1 MHQELYHRLRCPQCQ
16 SRLSLQLESAE
27 PPEPASGWLE
37 CLGCV
42 ARYPVVEGIPRFVPI
57 GNYAESFGLLWHLFY
72 QSVLDSAL
80 GVHHARERFLRETGW
95 TPQSLRDR
103 WVLEVGCGAG
113 RFTEILLDYG
123 ATVVAVDCSSAV
135 DVCRRHLSS
144 RANLHLIQADV
155 YALPFRPG
163 TFDAVCSF
171 GMLHR
176 TPDARRACLALPPQL
191 KEGGKLAVDIAPP
204 RWFRR
209 FGPTAWLRLLT
220 QRMSTDH
227 ALAFALRLTNWLLP
241 CQQLLGR
248 VPLVGQKLQRL
259 LPIAPVEALDT
270 CNPEAVHQRACLAM
284 CDRLLAVHHHPGR
297 VETLA
302 AWLAEAGLEQTQVY
316 RDNSMIVGRGVKP
329 ARRVPMGP
337 EIRAA

>member
-1 MHQELYHRLRCPQCQ
+1 MHQELYHRLRCPQCHG
-16 SRLSLQLESAE
+16 RLLLQLESSPADE
-27 PPEPASGWLE
+27 NASGWLD
-37 CLGCV
+37 CLVCV
-42 ARYPVVEGIPRFVPI
+42 ARYPVVEGIPRFVPMQ
-57 GNYAESFGLLWHLFY
+57 NYADSFGLIWHIFCR
-72 QSVLDSAL
+72 SVLDSAL
-80 GVHHARERFLRETGW
+80 GVTHTRERFLRETGW
-95 TPQSLRDR
+95 TPESLQGR

-113 RFTEILLDYG
+113 RFTEILLDCG
-123 ATVVAVDCSSAV
+123 AIVVAVDCSSSV
-135 DVCRRHLSS
+135 DVCRRNLGP
-144 RANLHLIQADV
+144 RDQLHLIQADV

-227 ALAFALRLTNWLLP
+227 AMAFALQLTNWLLP
-241 CQQLLGR
+241 CQQALGR
-248 VPLVGQKLQRL
+248 VPFIGRWLQRL
-259 LPIAPVEALDT
+259 LPIAPVEALGT
-270 CNPEAVHQRACLAM
+270 CSPDAIHQRACLAM
-284 CDRLLAVHHHPGR
+284 CDRLTAVHHHPGR
-297 VETLA
+297 IETLA
-302 AWLAEAGLEQTQVY
+302 AWLAEAGLEQTHVY

-329 ARRVPMGP
+329 CRKAQAGS
-337 EIRAA
+337 EARAA